1 MHNDRIWELMA
12 RKIAGEASDLELLE
26 LQELQK
32 HNPQSHFAMQ
42 TITDLWRPTQKATDN
57 QSITEEAYLCHL
69 NRMKDAGLQIQS
81 AEATI
86 TYESVPT
93 APKVVF
99 LRKKWLVAA
108 AAVLIV
114 LVSATLLWSDR
125 FFGNT
130 SLVHKPEHK
139 TPISEVSTKYGSK
152 TRILLPDGTQV
163 WLNAGSK
170 LNYGNDFGQFNREV
184 QLIGEGFFDVVK
196 NPQKPFIIHTS
207 SIDVK
212 VLGTMF
218 NVKSYPGDKTTETS
232 LIHGSVEV
240 VVRKRP
246 NEKYILKPNEKIVV
260 LNEEEEIKPKAARK
274 PQQVIEPII
283 AIRKLTYKENDSI
296 SVETAWAF
304 NKLSFEDET
313 FSEVARKMERWYDV
327 KFEFRNKQLEDIR
340 LKGSFI
346 NESLPQ
352 AMEALQYTNRFRY
365 EIEGKNVTI
374 F

>member
-32 HNPQSHFAMQ
+32 NHPQSHFAMQ
-42 TITDLWRPTQKATDN
+42 TITDLWRPTQKTTDN
-57 QSITEEAYLCHL
+57 QGHKEEAYLRHL
-69 NRMKDAGLQIQS
+69 NRMKDAGLQIQP

-108 AAVLIV
+108 AAVFILF
-114 LVSATLLWSDR
+114 LSAALLWSER
-125 FFGNT
+125 FFDSSTLAHNSG
-130 SLVHKPEHK
+130 HK

-170 LNYGNDFGQFNREV
+170 LNYGNDFGQVNREV

-218 NVKSYPGDKTTETS
+218 NVRSYPGDKTTETS

-260 LNEEEEIKPKAARK
+260 LNEEDEIKPKAARK

-327 KFEFRNKQLEDIR
+327 KFEFRNKQMEDIR

-352 AMEALQYTNRFRY
+352 AMEALQYTNRFKY
-365 EIEGKNVTI
+365 EINGKEVTI

>member
-1 MHNDRIWELMA
+1 MHTDRIWELMA

-32 HNPQSHFAMQ
+32 QHQQSQFAMQ
-42 TITDLWRPTQKATDN
+42 TITDLWRPTSKPVDN
-57 QSITEEAYLCHL
+57 QEIIEDAYLRHL
-69 NRMKDAGLQIQS
+69 NRMKEAGLNIQP

-86 TYESVPT
+86 TYESVPA
-93 APKVVF
+93 APKVVLF
-99 LRKKWLVAA
+99 KKKWFVAA
-108 AAVLIV
+108 AAVLLLV
-114 LVSATLLWSDR
+114 LA
-125 FFGNT
+125 GT
-130 SLVHKPEHK
+130 SFWAISLNKESIAQGTTTKLPV
-139 TPISEVSTKYGSK
+139 SEVSTKYGSK

-170 LNYGNDFGQFNREV
+170 LNYTNDFGQVNREV

-196 NPQKPFIIHTS
+196 NPKKPFIIHTS

-260 LNEEEEIKPKAARK
+260 LNDEDEIKPKAARK

-327 KFEFRNKQLEDIR
+327 KFEFKNKQLEDIR

>member
-1 MHNDRIWELMA
+1 MHTDRIWELMA

-32 HNPQSHFAMQ
+32 HNPQSNFAMQ
-42 TITDLWRPTQKATDN
+42 TITDLWHPTSKQVDN
-57 QSITEEAYLCHL
+57 QDLIEEAYLRHL
-69 NRMKDAGLQIQS
+69 NRMKESGLPIQPADAS
-81 AEATI
+81 I
-86 TYESVPT
+86 TYESVPA
-93 APKVVF
+93 APKVVLF
-99 LRKKWLVAA
+99 RKKWLVAA
-108 AAVLIV
+108 AAVLFILLAGV
-114 LVSATLLWSDR
+114 TFWTTDIFKKGTLAQSSNQKVPL
-125 FFGNT
+125 
-130 SLVHKPEHK
+130 
-139 TPISEVSTKYGSK
+139 SEVSTKYGSK

-170 LNYGNDFGQFNREV
+170 LNYSNDFGQVNREV

-196 NPQKPFIIHTS
+196 NPKKPFIIHTS

-246 NEKYILKPNEKIVV
+246 NEKYVLKPNEKIVV
-260 LNEEEEIKPKAARK
+260 LNEEDEIKPKAARK

-327 KFEFRNKQLEDIR
+327 KFEFKNKQLEEIR